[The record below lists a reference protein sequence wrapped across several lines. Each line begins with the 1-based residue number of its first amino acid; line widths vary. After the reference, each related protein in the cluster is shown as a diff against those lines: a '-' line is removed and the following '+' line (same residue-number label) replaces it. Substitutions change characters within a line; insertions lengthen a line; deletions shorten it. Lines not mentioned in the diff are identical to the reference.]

1 MLHRAVLLIFD
12 GLGDRPIPELD
23 NLTPLERADTP
34 NFDRLAAEGICGL
47 MSPLGVGRVP
57 GSDTAHLT
65 IFGYDI
71 AEFYPGRG
79 PIEVAGLGFNLKH
92 GDVAL
97 RANLGTVDDTGIIID
112 RRAGRITDVRE
123 FVEEIKDIEI
133 DGVKFIAL
141 PGTAHRVGLIM
152 RGEGLSAAIK
162 DPDPHAP
169 GEKVRMPEPLDDSP
183 EAKFTA
189 EVLAKYLTR
198 THEILKASEANKR
211 RIEQGLL
218 AANYVLARGAGYY
231 KAVPD
236 FQSRYGLRACA
247 IAGGGLYK
255 GLGRFVGMDVID
267 VPGTTALPNTDV
279 RAKFTKVLECI
290 HTYDFV
296 YVHVKATD
304 SLGEDGNFEG
314 KTAFIEKADKAAE
327 LLFDLP
333 EDTLLVVTGDHSTP
347 CSLKHH
353 SADPLPILMRGQD
366 VRVDSVG
373 GFGER
378 ACATGGLGKI
388 QGIEI
393 MPEIKNLLGESR
405 LIGD

>member
-1 MLHRAVLLIFD
+1 MLNKTVLLIFD

-23 NLTPLERADTP
+23 NLTPLERAKTP

-47 MSPLGVGRVP
+47 MSTLGVGRVP

-71 AEFYPGRG
+71 TEYYPGRG

-97 RANLGTVDDTGIIID
+97 RANLGTVDDTGTIID
-112 RRAGRITDVRE
+112 RRAGRLTDVHE

-141 PGTAHRVGLIM
+141 PGTAHRVGLVM
-152 RGEGLSAAIK
+152 RGEGLSAAIE
-162 DPDPHAP
+162 DPDPHAV
-169 GEKVRMPEPLDDSP
+169 GEKVRMPQPLDDSP
-183 EAKFTA
+183 EARFTA
-189 EVLAKYLTR
+189 QVLTKYLTR
-198 THEILKASEANKR
+198 THEILKRSEANKR

-218 AANYVLARGAGYY
+218 PANYVLARGAGYY

-236 FQSRYGLRACA
+236 FQSRYGLKACA

-255 GLGRFVGMDVID
+255 GLGRYVGMDVID
-267 VPGTTALPNTDV
+267 VPGATALPNTDV
-279 RAKFTKVLECI
+279 RAKFSKVLECI
-290 HTYDFV
+290 QAYDFV

-304 SLGEDGNFEG
+304 SLGEDGKFQE
-314 KTAFIEKADKAAE
+314 KTTFIEKADRAAE

-333 EDTLLVVTGDHSTP
+333 KDTLLVVTGDHSTP
-347 CSLKHH
+347 CSLGHH
-353 SADPLPILMRGQD
+353 SADPLPIFMHGQG
-366 VRVDSVG
+366 VRVDSVRE
-373 GFGER
+373 FGER
-378 ACATGGLGKI
+378 PCANGGLGKI
-388 QGIEI
+388 LGIEI

-405 LIGD
+405 LVGD